1 MNAKIL
7 VADESPTIHKIVAM
21 AFEDEG
27 FTVEGIS
34 RGEHVLDY
42 MWEFQPDIVLT
53 DIHLPGV
60 DGYELCRQIKNSPSF
75 GATRVILLTSDFED
89 LDKVELEI
97 SRADDFI
104 SKPFKTEEILKKV
117 KTQLN
122 AAEPENGAQA
132 KKTGS
137 SQQPENNKVIQNEFE
152 DIINQPKE
160 STTDPVKQIFSEEG
174 DPKTS
179 IEEIELVTD
188 TPSEPKVGKS
198 REEKSQTA
206 EKTRKDNPPTQ
217 DDPRTHKL
225 LPEIFLDISEE
236 DCRAE
241 TRPVE
246 IKIDDLNSAFQSV
259 IATPK
264 PDLDHAGE
272 NVTPREPSTKPNLI
286 EETLALLAS
295 HPAEKEP
302 EATPILEMKTKKEP
316 ADARN
321 AANSSLAN
329 RIIEEHMDYLTSQI
343 PEDAI
348 HDTPA
353 SFEKTV
359 REVLGEVAP
368 KIIRQVIQEEI
379 ETIKKMKEA

>member
-122 AAEPENGAQA
+122 ATEPENEAQA

-137 SQQPENNKVIQNEFE
+137 PQQPENNKVIQNEFE

-179 IEEIELVTD
+179 IEEIELETD

-206 EKTRKDNPPTQ
+206 EKTRKDNQPSQ

-272 NVTPREPSTKPNLI
+272 NATPRKPGTKPNLI
-286 EETLALLAS
+286 EETLALMAS

-302 EATPILEMKTKKEP
+302 ESPPILEMKTKKEP

-343 PEDAI
+343 PEDVI

-359 REVLGEVAP
+359 RDVLGEVAP

>member
-27 FTVEGIS
+27 ITVEGIS

-75 GATRVILLTSDFED
+75 GAVRVILLTSDFED

-117 KTQLN
+117 KSQLKVP
-122 AAEPENGAQA
+122 EPEKEVQA
-132 KKTGS
+132 KKS
-137 SQQPENNKVIQNEFE
+137 ESPQKSENNEVIQNEFE

-160 STTDPVKQIFSEEG
+160 STADSVKQLFSEEE
-174 DPKTS
+174 DPKPS
-179 IEEIELVTD
+179 IEEIDLETD
-188 TPSEPKVGKS
+188 TPSETKVEES
-198 REEKSQTA
+198 RKEKPQTA
-206 EKTRKDNPPTQ
+206 KKTREDKKPPQ
-217 DDPRTHKL
+217 DDSKTDKV

-241 TRPVE
+241 TRPV
-246 IKIDDLNSAFQSV
+246 KVKTDDLNSVFQSV
-259 IATPK
+259 LAAPK
-264 PDLDHAGE
+264 SGLDNAGE
-272 NVTPREPSTKPNLI
+272 NVTPREPGAKPNLI
-286 EETLALLAS
+286 EETLALMAG
-295 HPAEKEP
+295 HPAENKP
-302 EATPILEMKTKKEP
+302 EITPIPETGSKKGS
-316 ADARN
+316 ASTMN
-321 AANSSLAN
+321 AADSSLAN
-329 RIIEEHMDYLTSQI
+329 RIIEEHMDYISSQI
-343 PEDAI
+343 PEDAR

-359 REVLGEVAP
+359 RDVLGEVAP

-379 ETIKKMKEA
+379 ETIKKTKEA